1 MNAQVDLLAQAK
13 LRLLLTALLVR
24 LGLGRCAKKSSCC
37 PLHDDKSASFSV
49 YINDDG
55 EERWKCFAGC
65 GGGDAIDF
73 LAKYLGLSNPDACRE
88 FMRLAGVTSPTAP
101 PPAGSNPSPSAQPP
115 FAWQSCVSA
124 LTAEHR
130 QKLAD
135 WRGYTS
141 VLVEWLHAQNL
152 IGLFD
157 GERIAFPVHDAQGNV
172 TACHYRLKEDG
183 SWRYYPVGTRTAPFI
198 IGDPATAKTAW
209 VFESPWD
216 LLAVLERLRHHI
228 DPLADTVAIATR
240 GAGNARLLAGVCAT
254 DAVVYAF
261 GQNDEAGQKWLDAVA
276 ANCGHQT
283 FQVVTPSAHKD
294 ANDWTRGGATA
305 DEIGAAIT
313 AAHPVT
319 VSAVPDLHATTPKDV
334 SKPSFT
340 LPDETDE
347 PETAPF
353 PVDAL
358 PPAMACLIIAVS
370 RCMYVP
376 LAMPAVCVLGVV
388 SAAIGKGLEIVS
400 GPDRTTSANLYLLAS
415 GESGSGK
422 SESCRPIV
430 APLVEYQAALLQTW
444 KLKTHPEIQA
454 EVARRDAE
462 RKALEKKIAKA
473 LRSDI
478 PDAAELQRLQEQL
491 AYPIARSDELKQ
503 RTAPTIIADDFT
515 IEALAMRL
523 QDNRETIFC
532 FSSDARKPIQNLL
545 GRYNPGKT
553 TDESLLLKGY
563 TREPHRADRAKGD
576 PINLHR
582 PCIALCWFVQPDLLT
597 RMIDEESLN
606 ASGMLAR
613 LLLCHTHADW
623 VKYDRTREGISDA
636 TRERWAELLRAL
648 LTTYHDAAKRFIVA
662 ATPEAEQ
669 ILDHYQHS
677 LVDRKGELA
686 DVKLF
691 AARWSE
697 NAWRLALT
705 LHAALHGV
713 EAHLHPL
720 AGETAA
726 NAVRVM
732 EWFAASQL
740 DILHKRRAAAAA
752 EVEEQVR
759 ELLKDRA
766 QGRRLDPGERPLVGD
781 RFDYV
786 TARILERK
794 RIARGDAAKALLARM
809 KADGLLVSEDI
820 TPAHGGTTTR
830 LYRAIT
836 NPVSG

>member
-1 MNAQVDLLAQAK
+1 MNYNPDLLAE
-13 LRLLLTALLVR
+13 
-24 LGLGRCAKKSSCC
+24 AKKRLKLSALMIQLGCGDRLKKRGLCPFHCDSS
-37 PLHDDKSASFSV
+37 PSFSF
-49 YINDDG
+49 YIGDEG
-55 EERWKCFAGC
+55 EEHWHCFSGC
-65 GGGDAIDF
+65 GGGGAIEF
-73 LAKYLGLSNPDACRE
+73 LAKHRGLSNADACRE
-88 FMRLAGVTSPTAP
+88 YIRLAGVTSAAAP
-101 PPAGSNPSPSAQPP
+101 SSNSNPCSVVQP
-115 FAWQSCVSA
+115 FDWQFCVSA

-141 VLVEWLHAQNL
+141 TFVEWLHAQNL

-183 SWRYYPVGTRTAPFI
+183 SWRYFPVGTRTAPFI
-198 IGDPATAKTAW
+198 IGDPATAKTAL

-216 LLAVLERLRHHI
+216 LLAVLDCLNHHI
-228 DPLADTVAIATR
+228 QPLADTVAIATR
-240 GAGNARLLAGVCAT
+240 GAGNARLLAGLCAS

-261 GQNDEAGQKWLDAVA
+261 GQNDEAGQKWLAAVA
-276 ANCGHQT
+276 ANCGHKT
-283 FQVVTPSAHKD
+283 FQVVTPSPHKD
-294 ANDWTRGGATA
+294 ANNWTRAGATA
-305 DEIGAAIT
+305 DEIRTAIAA
-313 AAHPVT
+313 AQPVA
-319 VSAVPDLHATTPKDV
+319 VSTVPDLHGTLSKNV
-334 SKPSFT
+334 SQPAIT

-347 PETAPF
+347 PEAAPF

-358 PPAMACLIIAVS
+358 PPAMACLVLATS
-370 RCMYVP
+370 RSAYVP
-376 LAMPAVCVLGVV
+376 LAMPAVCALGVV
-388 SAAIGKGLEIVS
+388 SAAIGAGLEIVS
-400 GPDRTTSANLYLLAS
+400 GPERTTSANLFLIAS

-422 SESCRPIV
+422 SESCRPII
-430 APLVEYQAALLQTW
+430 APLIQYQAALLQTW

-454 EVARRDAE
+454 EIARRELE

-473 LRSDI
+473 MRDDN
-478 PDAAELQRLQEQL
+478 PEADELQRLQAQL
-491 AYPIARSDELKQ
+491 AYPIARTDELKQ
-503 RTAPTIIADDFT
+503 RNAPCIIVDDFT

-532 FSSDARKPIQNLL
+532 FSSDARKTIQNLL

-582 PCIALCWFVQPDLLT
+582 PCVSLSLFVQPDLVAK
-597 RMIDEESLN
+597 MIDEESLN

-613 LLLCHTHADW
+613 VLLCHTHADW
-623 VKYDRTREGISDA
+623 VKYDRTREGIPDS

-686 DVKLF
+686 DVKVF

-697 NAWRLALT
+697 NAWRIALT
-705 LHAALHGV
+705 LHAALHGA

-752 EVEEQVR
+752 EIEEQVLD
-759 ELLKDRA
+759 LLKDRA
-766 QGRRLDPGERPLVGD
+766 QGRRIEPGERPLVGD

-794 RIARGDAAKALLARM
+794 RITRGDAAKALLARM
-809 KADGLLVSEDI
+809 EANGLVVGEDV

-830 LYRAIT
+830 LYRAVN
-836 NPVSG
+836 NPVPG